1 MAKLNLEQQKDLA
14 ATYGWA
20 LAVLRS
26 NSELS
31 ALFNRAINGGYA
43 PARFIAE
50 LRATSWYRRHSEAN
64 RQMEILKKVD
74 PAEYQ
79 RRRAKMRA
87 DMAQQYYR
95 LTGRKTSTTGGPGV
109 TLWNFADQALNF
121 GYNESEITDLVGRM
135 VMSQNLMVH
144 GGLGGTL
151 GEAERQLRQAM
162 EDYGLGFSETALARQ
177 LNSIATQNSDIT
189 STISYYR
196 KMAMQRYAAFADE
209 IRQGMTVKD
218 IAEPYRQ
225 MMAKTLEI
233 SDKSLN
239 VNDSMIQ
246 KALMFRAPAKSG
258 APGPPTGMPLWQFE
272 QTLKNDPR
280 WLKTQNAQDSIMS
293 VGRQVLQDFGLMAG
307 RS

>member
-1 MAKLNLEQQKDLA
+1 MASLEDQKDLA

-31 ALFNRAINGGYA
+31 ALFNRAIKGTYS
-43 PARFIAE
+43 PARFVAE
-50 LRATSWYRRHSEAN
+50 LRATNWYRRHSEAN
-64 RQMEILKKVD
+64 RQAEILKRVD

-87 DMAQQYYR
+87 DLAAQYYR
-95 LTGRKTSTTGGPGV
+95 LTGRKTSTTGGPGA
-109 TLWNFADQALNF
+109 TLWKFADLALNF
-121 GYNESEITDLVGRM
+121 GYNDSEITDLVGRM
-135 VMSQNLMVH
+135 VQSQNLMVH

-162 EDYGLGFSETALARQ
+162 DDYGLNFSETAIARQ
-177 LNSIATQNSDIT
+177 LNAIATQNMDIT
-189 STISYYR
+189 GTINYYR
-196 KMAMQRYAAFADE
+196 KAAMSRYAGFADE

-239 VNDSMIQ
+239 TNDPSIQ
-246 KALMFRAPAKSG
+246 AALTYREADKAGKPGAPA
-258 APGPPTGMPLWQFE
+258 GMPLWQFE
-272 QTLKNDPR
+272 QRLKNDPR
-280 WLKTQNAQDSIMS
+280 WLKTQNAQDSIMQ
-293 VGRQVLQDFGLMAG
+293 VGRQVLQDMGLVASG
-307 RS
+307 GN